1 MLQVAEQKKQDKVM
15 EGQQLLALYRQML
28 VMRRFEEEAARAY
41 TERKIGGF
49 LHLYIGQEAV
59 GTGVIA
65 ALRPE
70 DSVYTSYRVHA
81 QYLAR
86 GGNCRAAMAELFG
99 KEAGCAKGRGGSMH
113 FFNRETN
120 FMGGWGIVGAH
131 VPLAA
136 GSAFAA
142 KYRGEKAV
150 TVCFLGDG
158 AINIGPFHE
167 GMCLAALWKL
177 PVVYIV
183 ENNGYSMGTPIKRS
197 MVTEDASIRALGY
210 PMARATVEGVD
221 VVDTHQAAQVA
232 IERAREESQP
242 MLLEFKTYRYRGHSM
257 ADPGKYRSK
266 EEVAEWKKRDPL
278 ILAEQR
284 LVQNHPQ
291 LAQSIPAIKE
301 DVEAEIADAVQFAHD
316 APEPDPADVGKHTY
330 ASDKPGNGMVFNS
343 Y

>member
-1 MLQVAEQKKQDKVM
+1 
-15 EGQQLLALYRQML
+15 ML

-59 GTGVIA
+59 GSGVIA
-65 ALRPE
+65 ALKPE
-70 DSVYTSYRVHA
+70 DTVYTSYRAHA
-81 QYLAR
+81 QYLAK
-86 GGNCRAAMAELFG
+86 GGNARAAMAELFG

-113 FFNRETN
+113 FFNTETN

-131 VPLAA
+131 VPLAT

-177 PVVYIV
+177 PVVFIV
-183 ENNGYSMGTPIKRS
+183 ENNGYAMGTPAKRS
-197 MVTEDASIRALGY
+197 MVTDDASIRALGY

-221 VVDTHQAAQVA
+221 VVDCFQAAKVA
-232 IERAREESQP
+232 IDRARDESQP

-257 ADPGKYRSK
+257 ADPGKYRTK

-278 ILAEQR
+278 VLAQER
-284 LVQNHPQ
+284 LTANHPD
-291 LAQSIPAIKE
+291 LAQSIPSIKE
-301 DVEAEIADAVQFAHD
+301 SVEAEIADAVQFAHD
-316 APEPDPADVGKHTY
+316 APEPDPAEVGKYTY
-330 ASDKPGNGMVFNS
+330 MDEDPGPGMVFNS